1 MIELLTR
8 DEVYHISG
16 VLRRIY
22 YNWLMENMKRPVWSP
37 LTKSIVIV
45 LIISGLIF
53 FLSRFRVAVP
63 PIVLSVILA
72 YVLNPVVSYLQKKLR
87 IQRVISIL
95 LIYLILFLVIVY
107 LITLAVPASINQVR
121 LISSDLELLVVQAR
135 QLFTEPIQIGNV
147 MTFDEQEL
155 LNSINDSLQSGVERL
170 LEQTIGLATKLIEYI
185 VWIVFI
191 VIISIYLIKD
201 SASLMIWLEKLVPTG
216 YREDYNRLLVEIN
229 DIWGSFFRGQL
240 LLSLIVFII
249 IYIYARIIGL
259 HSAFVMAIL
268 AGLMEFLP
276 SIGHGIW
283 LVVAVAVSFFGGSAT
298 LPVEN
303 WAFTLIVFAGHIV
316 FTQFDLNYLIP
327 RIIGRSVKLPPM
339 VVILGIVAGASLAGV
354 LGVVLAAPTIASLRV
369 IGRYVY
375 ANLVGIEPFSEERIV
390 GELPPPRLVWWQR
403 LSAQINRS
411 KRG

>member
-1 MIELLTR
+1 
-8 DEVYHISG
+8 
-16 VLRRIY
+16 
-22 YNWLMENMKRPVWSP
+22 MENMKRPVWSP
-37 LTKSIVIV
+37 LTKSIVILVV
-45 LIISGLIF
+45 LAGIIF
-53 FLSRFRVAVP
+53 FLSRFSVAVA

-72 YVLNPVVSYLQKKLR
+72 YVLNPVVTYLQKKFR
-87 IQRVISIL
+87 IHRVVSIL
-95 LIYLILFLVIVY
+95 IIYLILFLVIAY
-107 LITLAVPASINQVR
+107 LITLAIPASINQVR

-135 QLFTEPIQIGNV
+135 QLFTEPIQIGEL

-155 LNSINDSLQSGVERL
+155 LNSVNDSLQGGVERL
-170 LEQTIGLATKLIEYI
+170 LEGTLDLAAKVIEYI

-201 SASLMIWLEKLVPTG
+201 STSLMIWLEKLVPTG

-229 DIWGSFFRGQL
+229 SIWGSFFRGQL
-240 LLSLIVFII
+240 LLALIVFLI
-249 IYIYARIIGL
+249 IYVYGRIIGL

-276 SIGHGIW
+276 SVGHGIW
-283 LVVAVAVSFFGGSAT
+283 LVIALAVSFFGGSTT
-298 LPVEN
+298 LAVNN
-303 WAFTLIVFAGHIV
+303 WVFALIIFAGHIV

-375 ANLVGIEPFSEERIV
+375 ANLVGIEPFSEEGII
-390 GELPPPRLVWWQR
+390 GELPPPKLVWWQR
-403 LSAQINRS
+403 FLSRIGRS
-411 KRG
+411 